1 MPEPNDK
8 LIVALVECSIC
19 GNPFM
24 IKKGQKKTGE
34 LICDNCIK
42 LEQRKKQ
49 LADSVIE
56 SQKNLEN
63 SIKGYKSSLRVAKS
77 QQIKQLFFDKI
88 KKTSTVL
95 NNSVDQQIKQLFFDK
110 IKKTSTVLNN
120 SVELLKKIEETND
133 EKYIEQYKN
142 LFDKMKKEHAENK

>member
-8 LIVALVECSIC
+8 LIVALVECSRC

-24 IKKGQKKTGE
+24 IKKGQKKSE
-34 LICDNCIK
+34 KLICDNCIK

-49 LADSVIE
+49 LADSILE
-56 SQKNLEN
+56 SQKKIES
-63 SIKGYKSSLRVAKS
+63 SIKGYKSSLRVANS
-77 QQIKQLFFDKI
+77 QQIKQIYFE
-88 KKTSTVL
+88 
-95 NNSVDQQIKQLFFDK
+95 K

-133 EKYIEQYKN
+133 EKYIEQYKK
-142 LFDKMKKEHAENK
+142 LFEKMKKEFAENK

>member
-8 LIVALVECSIC
+8 LIVALVECSKC

-24 IKKGQKKTGE
+24 IKKGQNGTGE

-42 LEQRKKQ
+42 LEQRKQ
-49 LADSVIE
+49 LLADSVIE

-77 QQIKQLFFDKI
+77 QQIKQLYFDK
-88 KKTSTVL
+88 L
-95 NNSVDQQIKQLFFDK
+95 
-110 IKKTSTVLNN
+110 KKTSTVLNN

-133 EKYIEQYKN
+133 EKYIEQYKK
-142 LFDKMKKEHAENK
+142 LFEKMKKEYFENK